1 MMIKLL
7 KNKLQ
12 SAARVKSKNITLTV
26 EEVQDII
33 IFLSELQTEL
43 LDEKNKTSNLQNNVV
58 SVSIKPEF

>member
-1 MMIKLL
+1 MIKLL